1 MPYPIVVI
9 QGGLGNQ
16 LSQWSFA
23 HTIPGVENFQL
34 DPLDGLGSKIPREFE
49 LLPVLAHCSHLKKDS
64 HGSIVVP
71 LTLPFYHLLD
81 RFWQLKLCR
90 PLIEKLGYI
99 REDPRFDQEQT
110 EKFPAIIRYARGY
123 FQKQQNVEKILNLV
137 NAEIIPIVQGI
148 LLKVDNR
155 FGLGTNYSVVHVRR
169 GDYETTD
176 FSPSIIGTLS
186 DEYFLT
192 GVTKFDSK
200 KLVILTEN
208 RSDITDL
215 IQNLAPDLV
224 LDKTDTSPWE
234 TLAIMYGATN
244 FLGSNSSLSWWGA
257 RICRI
262 RGGKV
267 WLPSQW
273 SFWGN
278 IQNENYHFPSC
289 NIAEVFWKQGSKS

>member
-1 MPYPIVVI
+1 MPFPIVVI

-23 HTIPGVENFQL
+23 HTLPGAKSFQL
-34 DPLDGLGSKIPREFE
+34 DPLDDLGSKVPREFE
-49 LLPVLAHCSHLKKDS
+49 LLPVLTHCSHLQKGVF
-64 HGSIVVP
+64 GSTVLPII
-71 LTLPFYHLLD
+71 LPFFHLLD
-81 RFWQLKLCR
+81 RFWQVRQLR
-90 PLIEKLGYI
+90 PLIERLGYL

-110 EKFPAIIRYARGY
+110 RKFPNTIRYAKGY
-123 FQKQQNVEKILNLV
+123 FQKQQNVEKILNIV
-137 NAEIIPIVQGI
+137 KAEIIPIVQYTF
-148 LLKVDNR
+148 LKLNNKFA
-155 FGLGTNYSVVHVRR
+155 FGNNYSVVHVRR

-186 DEYFLT
+186 DEYFLN

-200 KLVILTEN
+200 MLVILTEN
-208 RSDITDL
+208 RGDITDL
-215 IQNLAPDLV
+215 IQNLKPDLV

-257 RICRI
+257 RLCTI

-273 SFWGN
+273 SYWGN
-278 IQNENYHFPSC
+278 IQDEDYHFPSC
-289 NIAEVFWKQGSKS
+289 NIVDVFWKQGSMF

>member
-23 HTIPGVENFQL
+23 HSIPGVDSFQL

-49 LLPVLAHCSHLKKDS
+49 LLPVLTRCSHLKKDS
-64 HGSIVVP
+64 LGSMVVP
-71 LTLPFYHLLD
+71 LTLPFFHLLD
-81 RFWQLKLCR
+81 RFWQVRQLR
-90 PLIEKLGYI
+90 PLIEKLGYF
-99 REDPRFDQEQT
+99 REDPRLDQEQT
-110 EKFPAIIRYARGY
+110 RKYPTKIRYARGY
-123 FQKQQNVEKILNLV
+123 FQKQQNVGKMLNLV
-137 NAEIIPIVQGI
+137 NDEIIPIVQGI
-148 LLKVDNR
+148 LPKVKDK
-155 FGLGTNYSVVHVRR
+155 FGIGNNYSVIHVRR
-169 GDYETTD
+169 GDYETAE

-186 DEYFLT
+186 DEYFLK
-192 GVTKFDSK
+192 GAAKFDSK
-200 KLVILTEN
+200 MLIILTEN

-215 IQNLAPDLV
+215 IQGLEPDLI

-244 FLGSNSSLSWWGA
+244 LLGSNSSLSWWGA
-257 RICRI
+257 RICTI

-273 SFWGN
+273 SYWGN

-289 NIAEVFWKQGSKS
+289 NIADVFWKQGSKS